1 MSGYRANVGWGV
13 LPRSSDDGPAE
24 LPSGWSVY
32 DIKNT
37 AKSCMHNLI
46 HRFGAGID
54 ISINRNRNNSY
65 KQDIGLREFTV
76 VSSGLL
82 DIDFTINGAF
92 APSCT
97 DWIEYGIMSD
107 AITID
112 STAKFVDASGTEIA
126 NPSEDK
132 VGYVQTTVGEES
144 VISSS
149 PITYSEYSTYK
160 AKIGPVGTIKVYYY
174 VNLDGPK
181 YFDIA
186 YEQVNENT
194 TFGGLNEIGVLLGCV
209 ITNFSISYESGSD
222 AAFTFSIS
230 GYALSNYFTATTD
243 AFDMNAI
250 LDPIPSTI
258 LVGGCVSA
266 DKGDG
271 YKAIAQTDSAQVTVN
286 NNVTKLGNCLKLYY
300 SSVAIGAQVIEFTT
314 STYANDPNKYMSYM
328 YSYDSFKDGQQYTVG
343 KAPKPISKMKIH
355 SDNVDSENSTA
366 TEFLDIIF
374 TDVYVGS
381 SNRTY
386 NVDNAIMD
394 EPDLRP
400 RKVKFVVGYTNTNGV
415 SI

>member
-13 LPRSSDDGPAE
+13 LPRVKKEGPAE
-24 LPSGWSVY
+24 LPDDYTVY
-32 DIKNT
+32 STSDT
-37 AKSCMHNLI
+37 SKSCVHLL
-46 HRFGAGID
+46 HKRFGAGID

-92 APSCT
+92 APSAS
-97 DWIEYGIMSD
+97 DWLEYGIMSD
-107 AITID
+107 GITID
-112 STAKFVDASGTEIA
+112 SSSTFVNAAGTVISSPT
-126 NPSEDK
+126 NTS
-132 VGYVQTTVGEES
+132 VGYVKTGSEKSE
-144 VISSS
+144 S
-149 PITYSEYSTYK
+149 PITYEEYNKYK
-160 AKIGPVGTIKVYYY
+160 SKLATGQTVKIYYY
-174 VNLDGPK
+174 VNLDGPR

-230 GYALSNYFTATTD
+230 GYALSNYFRATSD

-250 LDPIPSTI
+250 LDPIPATI

-266 DKGDG
+266 DKDG
-271 YKAIAQTDSAQVTVN
+271 NGYQAIAQTDSAQVTVN

-314 STYANDPNKYMSYM
+314 TTYANDPNKYMSYM
-328 YSYDSFKDGQQYTVG
+328 YSYNKFENSDVDYTIG
-343 KAPKPISKMKIH
+343 KAPKPIPKMLIH
-355 SDNVDSENSTA
+355 SDNTDSIQKTA
-366 TEFLDIIF
+366 TEFLDVQF

-400 RKVKFVVGYTNTNGV
+400 RKVKFVVGYTDKTGV
-415 SI
+415 AI